1 MSDTDSGEN
10 GSGGP
15 AKGAASEDQ
24 PAPEIRLMAQY
35 VKDASFENPRVPEHL
50 PQSYTSPE
58 ISINVNVNARALD
71 DDKNDF
77 EIELGLEAKGQQD
90 GKPIF
95 LVELVYA
102 ARIAVKNV
110 PDDMK
115 PPLTLIEGPRM
126 IFPFARRIL
135 ADLVRDGGFPP
146 LLIEPIDFAA
156 LYRHRL
162 EHMKANED
170 AAASTDKASTEKT
183 SS

>member
-1 MSDTDSGEN
+1 MSDTH
-10 GSGGP
+10 SGGN
-15 AKGAASEDQ
+15 GADGATNGGGGEDQ
-24 PAPEIRLMAQY
+24 PAPEIRMLAQY
-35 VKDASFENPRVPEHL
+35 VKDASFENPRVPDQL
-50 PQSYTSPE
+50 PSSFTSPE
-58 ISINVNVNARALD
+58 ININVNVNARALNED
-71 DDKNDF
+71 QSDF

-90 GKPIF
+90 GKTIF

-102 ARIAVKNV
+102 ARIAVRNV
-110 PDDMK
+110 PDEMK

-156 LYRHRL
+156 LYRHRMEQL
-162 EHMKANED
+162 QAKAD
-170 AAASTDKASTEKT
+170 ADAKSAPV